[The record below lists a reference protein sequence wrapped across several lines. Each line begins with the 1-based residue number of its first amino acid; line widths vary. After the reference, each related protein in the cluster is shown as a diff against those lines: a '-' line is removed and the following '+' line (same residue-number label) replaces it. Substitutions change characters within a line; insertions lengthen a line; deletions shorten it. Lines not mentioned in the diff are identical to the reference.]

1 MIGVFKKKT
10 ELPEYLAHYGMHRA
24 PFSAA
29 VENDMYYAEPTRKQR
44 LDILLHLAQNTN
56 ELLVLT
62 GEQGMGKTM
71 FLSQFV
77 VNTGEHWKVCQ
88 VEGHKMM
95 TEEQF
100 LQRVYLGFDIAHA
113 SVHKS
118 TMLANLKKRLDSL
131 LQQAL
136 PVILLVDD
144 AHLFSTKVLSLILE
158 IASIRNIKTGNS
170 VRVILF
176 SEPQIKI
183 ILAEPE
189 LDEKHKLIVR
199 KIDLPPLD
207 EIHTGNYL
215 HHRLSQAGMEAERF
229 LTKPTIHKIFKQSKG
244 IPAAINE
251 AADKL
256 LFETT
261 PIIRRT
267 SNVQAKQKVSVGKY
281 IAIIIVLAAVSAAI
295 YIYRDV
301 LVGLIKNAGV
311 SVNHTELTEE
321 KSTEEKSTEEK
332 SAAKTITS
340 PETITPLKLPA
351 LNSNT
356 TTDSTST
363 ESTTTDSTD
372 PMQSLKEELSNKTVE
387 QSTEQK
393 PPEAVMQDK
402 TEQTRSAT
410 AQPSETIPTENLP
423 ASSKSN
429 NRLKNARWILQ
440 QNPEHYTLQLVTG
453 HQRTTIDN
461 FITKY
466 QLQPQQLAYFYSTRN
481 EKQWHNLIYKVYP
494 DRKTAHSAIKQLPPQ
509 LASVKPWI
517 RQIASIQSEISKAQ

>member
-24 PFSAA
+24 PFSPAA
-29 VENDMYYAEPTRKQR
+29 EDDMYYVEPTRKQR

-56 ELLVLT
+56 ELLVVT

-71 FLSQFV
+71 FLSQFMN
-77 VNTGEHWKVCQ
+77 NTGEHWKVCQ

-95 TEEQF
+95 SEEQF
-100 LQRVYLGFDIAHA
+100 LQQVYMGFGIAHA
-113 SVHKS
+113 SLHKS

-158 IASIRNIKTGNS
+158 LASIKNLKTGSS

-176 SEPQIKI
+176 SEPQIKV

-207 EIHTGNYL
+207 EAHTGNYL
-215 HHRLSQAGMEAERF
+215 HHRLSQAGMEVERF
-229 LTKPTIHKIFKQSKG
+229 LTKPTIHKIYKQSNG

-267 SNVQAKQKVSVGKY
+267 SNVQAEKKVAVAKY
-281 IAIIIVLAAVSAAI
+281 VVLFIIFTALVATIYVFQDEIKKLILVSG
-295 YIYRDV
+295 DTHQ
-301 LVGLIKNAGV
+301 
-311 SVNHTELTEE
+311 HTPTTEE
-321 KSTEEKSTEEK
+321 
-332 SAAKTITS
+332 
-340 PETITPLKLPA
+340 ETITPLTLPGQ
-351 LNSNT
+351 NSA
-356 TTDSTST
+356 TDQA
-363 ESTTTDSTD
+363 D
-372 PMQSLKEELSNKTVE
+372 PMQSLKDELSDNDEE
-387 QSTEQK
+387 QSPQAQITDSISENITEQEKTASDLPTDNNVVVTK
-393 PPEAVMQDK
+393 P
-402 TEQTRSAT
+402 TRSNT
-410 AQPSETIPTENLP
+410 GHL
-423 ASSKSN
+423 
-429 NRLKNARWILQ
+429 LKDKQWILQ

-461 FITKY
+461 FIKKY
-466 QLQPQQLAYFYSTRN
+466 QLEPQQLAYFFSTRN
-481 EKQWHNLIYKVYP
+481 EKQWHNLTFGIYP
-494 DRKTAHSAIKQLPPQ
+494 DRKTVNSAIKQLPAQ
-509 LASVKPWI
+509 LANVKPWI
-517 RQIASIQSEISKAQ
+517 RQLASIQSEIKQTQ

>member
-29 VENDMYYAEPTRKQR
+29 VENDMYYVEPTRKQR

-77 VNTGEHWKVCQ
+77 DNTGEHWKVCQ

-100 LQRVYLGFDIAHA
+100 LQRVYMGFEIAYA

-158 IASIRNIKTGNS
+158 IASIKNVKTGNS

-189 LDEKHKLIVR
+189 LDEKHRLIVR

-207 EIHTGNYL
+207 ELHTGNYL

-229 LTKPTIHKIFKQSKG
+229 LTKTTIHKIFKQSKG
-244 IPAAINE
+244 IPGAINE

-267 SNVQAKQKVSVGKY
+267 SNVQAKQKASIGKY
-281 IAIIIVLAAVSAAI
+281 IAIIAVLAAASAAI
-295 YIYRDV
+295 YIFRYVVVDFFKDSGASVTDV
-301 LVGLIKNAGV
+301 KQ
-311 SVNHTELTEE
+311 
-321 KSTEEKSTEEK
+321 TEEK
-332 SAAKTITS
+332 SAAETIST
-340 PETITPLKLPA
+340 PETVTPLKLPA
-351 LNSNT
+351 L
-356 TTDSTST
+356 D
-363 ESTTTDSTD
+363 STTTDSTD
-372 PMQSLKEELSNKTVE
+372 PMQSLKEELSNKAVAID
-387 QSTEQK
+387 QSINQK
-393 PPEAVMQDK
+393 PPQVVTQSKA
-402 TEQTRSAT
+402 EQKRSAT
-410 AQPSETIPTENLP
+410 TQPSETTQTENQL
-423 ASSKSN
+423 ASIKSN
-429 NRLKNARWILQ
+429 NRLKNANWILQ

-461 FITKY
+461 FIAKY
-466 QLQPQQLAYFYSTRN
+466 QLQPQQLAYFFSTRN
-481 EKQWHNLIYKVYP
+481 EKQWHNLIYSVYP
-494 DRKTAHSAIKQLPPQ
+494 DRKTANSAIKQLPSQ
-509 LASVKPWI
+509 LVSIKPWI